1 MNKKPNPKSNN
12 PRIGS
17 AFDLL
22 GKSYEIVKKN
32 WQAFAVVNILAILS
46 AFFAAISPDKG
57 NDNWVLKTAG
67 KWEGVSGLE
76 LASILGAGFLAL
88 LLLIIVA
95 IFLYA
100 MATSL
105 EVKSTAGKKPDISEL
120 FEDGKRYFFRIFGLV
135 ILMGLIIVAGFLL
148 LIVPGIIAIGRLV
161 MAPYYLVDKDL
172 SIMQALKQSN
182 DKAIGNMGRIYG
194 AIGVTILVAIF
205 ANIIGAIPVIGA
217 LIGVAITIAFSLVV
231 ALRYQQLKSV

>member
-1 MNKKPNPKSNN
+1 MNKQPNPKSSN

-46 AFFAAISPDKG
+46 ALSGAIDPNKG
-57 NDNWVLKTAG
+57 NDNWASGTAG
-67 KWEGVSGLE
+67 KWEGVSGVE
-76 LASILGAGFLAL
+76 LASILGAGFLVVL
-88 LLLIIVA
+88 LLAIVG

-105 EVKSTAGKKPDISEL
+105 EVKSTAGRKPDLSEL
-120 FEDGKRYFFRIFGLV
+120 FDDGKKYFFRILGLL
-135 ILMGLIIVAGFLL
+135 ILMGLIIISGFIL
-148 LIVPGIIAIGRLV
+148 LIIPGVIAIGRLV
-161 MAPYYLVDKDL
+161 MAPYHLVDKDL

-194 AIGVTILVAIF
+194 AVGVTILVAIF
-205 ANIIGAIPVIGA
+205 ASIIGVIPVIGP
-217 LIGVAITIAFSLVV
+217 LIGIAITIAFSLVV
-231 ALRYQQLKSV
+231 ALRYQQLKKI